1 MSARGEITRLLA
13 AYDDGDERA
22 IARLFELVYR
32 DLRRIARG
40 QRVRMGGSRALET
53 TELVHEAY
61 LKLVDAERLPSDSR
75 GHFLAVAARAMRQI
89 LVDQA
94 RARAAA
100 KRGGGEAPL
109 PLEEERIGGGGG
121 GGEDVLALNEALAAL
136 AARNERLVKVV
147 ECRYFA
153 GLTEAETALALS
165 ISTRTVQR
173 DWLKARAWLKVELER
188 SSSQN
193 G

>member
-1 MSARGEITRLLA
+1 MSSTGEITELLA
-13 AYDDGDERA
+13 AYDEGDEEA

-40 QRVRMGGSRALET
+40 QRARVGGPRAFET

-100 KRGGGEAPL
+100 KRGGGEVPL
-109 PLEEERIGGGGG
+109 PLEEERVGVGSK
-121 GGEDVLALNEALAAL
+121 GEEILALNEALAAL
-136 AARNERLVKVV
+136 GVRNERLVRVV

-165 ISTRTVQR
+165 VSTRTVQR

-188 SSSQN
+188 SAE
-193 G
+193 GG

>member
-1 MSARGEITRLLA
+1 MSSAGEITELLA
-13 AYDDGDERA
+13 AYDEGDEEA

-32 DLRRIARG
+32 DLQRIARG
-40 QRVRMGGSRALET
+40 QRARLGGARALET

-100 KRGGGEAPL
+100 KRGGGEAAL
-109 PLEEERIGGGGG
+109 PLEEERVGVGAK
-121 GGEDVLALNEALAAL
+121 GEEILALNEALAAL
-136 AARNERLVKVV
+136 GARNERLVRVV

-165 ISTRTVQR
+165 VSTRTVQR

-188 SSSQN
+188 SSA
-193 G
+193 GG